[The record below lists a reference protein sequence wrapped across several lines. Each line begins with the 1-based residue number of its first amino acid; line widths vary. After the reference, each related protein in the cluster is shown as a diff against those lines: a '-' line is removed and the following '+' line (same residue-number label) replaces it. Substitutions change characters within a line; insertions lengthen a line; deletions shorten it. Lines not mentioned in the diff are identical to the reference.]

1 MSHIAGIGVYVP
13 RYRIEASEIN
23 SAWARPG
30 GRGRKAVAEF
40 DEDALTM
47 GIQAAH
53 HALTHAGV
61 AGNKLDSISFASVS
75 SGYAEY
81 SLAAQSTQ
89 VLGALVSANVADFG
103 LSTRAVTSAL
113 QAGLDGVHS
122 KRISH
127 ALVIASD
134 KLIAQPGSS
143 FEPNYAAGAGALI
156 LAQRG
161 FAKIEGTAAATSGFV
176 GLSRREGAFHGLI
189 DERFVMQHGFL
200 EAAQAA
206 VMRLQDSVKISE
218 WNHAVLQAPDERWA
232 SRLLKNLKIAPEK
245 LRSGTAQIGY
255 AGCATF
261 VIHLALAF
269 ESAKAGEQILAVS
282 YGPGGCDAVAIKV
295 IERPKFS
302 PSIKDIL
309 ASGELIKYPH
319 YLRISKLLRGEP

>member
-1 MSHIAGIGVYVP
+1 MSHIAGIGLYVP

-30 GRGRKAVAEF
+30 GKWRKAVAAF
-40 DEDALTM
+40 DEDTLTM

-53 HALTHAGV
+53 HALAHAGV
-61 AGNKLDSISFASVS
+61 DGNKLDSIGFASVS

-81 SLAAQSTQ
+81 SLAAQSAQ
-89 VLGALVSANVADFG
+89 VLGALESTNVADYG
-103 LSTRAVTSAL
+103 LSTRSVTSAM
-113 QAGLDGVHS
+113 QASLDGVQS

-143 FEPNYAAGAGALI
+143 FELTYGAGAGALI

-161 FAKIEGTAAATSGFV
+161 FAKIEGTAASTSGFV

-189 DERFVMQHGFL
+189 DERFVMQHGYL
-200 EAAQAA
+200 DEAQVA
-206 VMRLQDSVKISE
+206 VMRLQDSLKISE
-218 WNHAVLQAPDERWA
+218 WEHAVLQAPDERWA

-245 LRSGTAQIGY
+245 LRSGAAQIGY

-261 VIHLALAF
+261 LIYLALAF

-295 IERPKFS
+295 IEKPKFS
-302 PSIKDIL
+302 PSIKELL
-309 ASGELIKYPH
+309 ASGELIKYQH
-319 YLRISKLLRGEP
+319 YLRMNKLLRGEP